1 MNRSRSGQSG
11 SAGSNLRNLVKRT
24 VATSAM
30 PIGMPGWP
38 LLAFSTAS
46 IASARRQFAMRNRN
60 GSRGFGSGGAA
71 AVLTS
76 VVALIEERT
85 IRGSKSGGNARH
97 LRLPRR
103 PPSTGMSDNI
113 TRIDRTWLRRP
124 AAAAK
129 VAPTR
134 DLPASSAGL
143 GRRQVVR
150 QRILIPP
157 YGGSN
162 PPAPATHGLH
172 GSDAFT
178 A

>member
-76 VVALIEERT
+76 VVALIEANDSRLG
-85 IRGSKSGGNARH
+85 IRRNARH
-97 LRLPRR
+97 LRLSRR
-103 PPSTGMSDNI
+103 APSTRISDDG
-113 TRIDRTWLRRP
+113 TRLVPPWLRRLAP
-124 AAAAK
+124 AAK
-129 VAPTR
+129 VAPDTR
-134 DLPASSAGL
+134 L
-143 GRRQVVR
+143 GRVV
-150 QRILIPP
+150 QPDW
-157 YGGSN
+157 GV
-162 PPAPATHGLH
+162 AKW
-172 GSDAFT
+172 
-178 A
+178 